1 MKMREHKTLI
11 FQNRYEKFFS
21 RTRYFDELDGQIVYR
36 SRKFDLS
43 FLARKIE
50 GKTLIIDFSSLEIKY
65 RKRANQ
71 KYFYPSSSFQDNGD
85 NNDNYD
91 AKYDYTLYH

>member
-1 MKMREHKTLI
+1 MMKMREHKTLI
-11 FQNRYEKFFS
+11 FQNRYEKFFA
-21 RTRYFDELDGQIVYR
+21 RMRYFDELDGQIVYR

-43 FLARKIE
+43 FLA
-50 GKTLIIDFSSLEIKY
+50 IDFSSLEIKY

-91 AKYDYTLYH
+91 TKYDYTLYH